1 MRNKKE
7 TITDIDRLEAA
18 QYPLIAVNYHGSP
31 ALVKCRLL
39 TSTQIQAC
47 GEFSLIQTEQDRI
60 NQIKKLT
67 NKEIIEY
74 ANTMHNIV
82 KESLV
87 QPTYGQIMDMVQANE
102 LCINTKKKLEELRLK
117 CQGLP
122 FDLQRKQLE
131 DEIDKKRIWVDLIL
145 PEDFLS
151 GIFCYALDLNRS
163 DIKRITEEM
172 LLNAAVLAEKWHK
185 APHEYITGMFTD
197 FNKMDIDKR
206 AFMLLYEKRKNHEDV
221 A

>member
-1 MRNKKE
+1 MKKKNNN
-7 TITDIDRLEAA
+7 ITDIDRLEAA
-18 QYPLIAVNYHGSP
+18 QYPLLMVKYNSIS
-31 ALVKCRLL
+31 ALVKCRIL

-47 GEFSLIQTEQDRI
+47 GEFSLIQTEQDKI
-60 NQIKKLT
+60 NQLKKLNIKDIT
-67 NKEIIEY
+67 EY
-74 ANTMHNIV
+74 AGTMHNIV

-87 QPTYGQIMDMVQANE
+87 QPTYKQIMDMAQANE
-102 LCINTKKKLEELRLK
+102 LCINAKVKLDELKLK
-117 CQGLP
+117 CQSLP

-131 DEIDKKRIWVDLIL
+131 EEIDKKRIWVDLIL

-163 DIKRITEEM
+163 DIKKVTEEM

-185 APHEYITGMFTD
+185 APHEYITGMFTE
-197 FNKMDIDKR
+197 FNEMDIDKR
-206 AFMLLYEKRKNHEDV
+206 AFMVLYEKRKNHEDV